1 MNQVIL
7 QLAPLGLML
16 LLSFSL
22 GVITYPSVMST
33 AYALATVAYSY
44 LTSYKVLLNLVTKY
58 YLLL

>member
-22 GVITYPSVMST
+22 AVITYLSIMNT

-44 LTSYKVLLNLVTKY
+44 LISYKVLLNLVTKD

>member
-16 LLSFSL
+16 LLSFPL
-22 GVITYPSVMST
+22 GVITYLSVMST

-44 LTSYKVLLNLVTKY
+44 LISCKVLLNLVTKD